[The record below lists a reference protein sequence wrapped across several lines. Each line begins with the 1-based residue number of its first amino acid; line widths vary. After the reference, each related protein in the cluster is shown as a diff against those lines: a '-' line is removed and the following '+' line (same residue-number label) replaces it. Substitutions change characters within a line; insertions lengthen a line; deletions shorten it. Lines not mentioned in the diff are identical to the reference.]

1 MPYRLQKCSSSEL
14 DELVGIS
21 RKTFVDA
28 FEKFNDPS
36 DFKAYIA
43 FAFNRKKILSEL
55 INDNSA
61 FYFVYQ
67 RESLVGYFKLNS
79 GGAQTD
85 LKLEESIELER
96 IYVLEEFQ
104 GKKAGQWMLDQA
116 IDLAITDQKKFLW
129 LGVWQKN
136 KRAIRFYEKHG
147 FVKFGTHPYY
157 IGQDKQTDWLMKF
170 EFN

>member
-1 MPYRLQKCSSSEL
+1 MPYRLQKCSLSDL
-14 DELVGIS
+14 DELVRIS

-28 FEKFNDPS
+28 FEKYNDPS
-36 DFKAYIA
+36 DFEAYIT
-43 FAFNRKKILSEL
+43 FAFDRRKILSEL
-55 INDNSA
+55 KNNNSD

-67 RESLVGYFKLNS
+67 RESLVGYFKLNR
-79 GGAQTD
+79 GEAQTD
-85 LKLEESIELER
+85 LKMEESIELER
-96 IYVLEEFQ
+96 IYVLELFQ
-104 GKKAGQWMLDQA
+104 GKNVGQWMLDQA
-116 IDLAITDQKKFLW
+116 IDFAIKGQKKILW

-136 KRAIRFYEKHG
+136 KRAVKFYERHG